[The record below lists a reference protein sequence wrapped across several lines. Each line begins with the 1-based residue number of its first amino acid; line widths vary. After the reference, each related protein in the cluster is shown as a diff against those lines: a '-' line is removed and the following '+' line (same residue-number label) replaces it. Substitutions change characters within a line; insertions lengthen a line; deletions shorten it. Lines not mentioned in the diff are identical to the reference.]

1 LKGKVCSNI
10 KNTLKGKVQEDKLAL
25 FEKVFYSAT
34 KGYWFKRR
42 EEKMIKKY
50 KLGDFNVLNGNSFS
64 FGDVDLIYF
73 SIDKEDESISGI
85 IDKLNSMINNVI
97 HKYERKN
104 NYELDIKQLEV
115 NAGLMVSMA
124 NKERRPE
131 GSIDLTIT
139 SCKADNG
146 EVLLYD
152 EFIVLPGTELYEEF
166 KRCFMNQLG
175 AALFK
180 ERS

>member
-1 LKGKVCSNI
+1 MKRKVCSNI
-10 KNTLKGKVQEDKLAL
+10 KDTLKGKVQDDKLAL
-25 FEKVFYSAT
+25 LEKAFYSVT
-34 KGYWFKRR
+34 KEYWFKRR
-42 EEKMIKKY
+42 KVDMIKEY
-50 KLGDFNVLNGNSFS
+50 KLCDFNVLNGNSFS

-85 IDKLNSMINNVI
+85 INKLNSMINNVI

-104 NYELDIKQLEV
+104 NCDLDIKQLEV
-115 NAGLMVSMA
+115 NAGLMISMA

-139 SCKADNG
+139 SCKADNR

-166 KRCFMNQLG
+166 KRCFMNQLETV
-175 AALFK
+175 LFG